1 MARARGWKKHPSPNL
16 RDARAHRGPLGKPRL
31 PEWQTAGKMSL
42 MVVEGAWA
50 ENVRR
55 DRHAESVNGSVK
67 SSFEQFQRNRSE
79 RLSVVLLGTG
89 SSHCRSCQSSLW
101 SRTRTLCRPS

>member
-42 MVVEGAWA
+42 MVVEGHGPKTFA
-50 ENVRR
+50 EIATRR
-55 DRHAESVNGSVK
+55 ALTEVLSPVLNN
-67 SSFEQFQRNRSE
+67 SS
-79 RLSVVLLGTG
+79 GTD
-89 SSHCRSCQSSLW
+89 
-101 SRTRTLCRPS
+101 PSG